1 MLNNMLQFSRSIL
14 YYSVVEGAIVLNHSD
29 SQETSQKSKTIY
41 AMKPPIDDRL
51 MTIYRLLRARK
62 SPVEN
67 LRNFF
72 LMI

>member
-1 MLNNMLQFSRSIL
+1 M
-14 YYSVVEGAIVLNHSD
+14 VEVTQVLNHLMAIRLAKGPSCF
-29 SQETSQKSKTIY
+29 